1 MSQLT
6 NEKSNRFLYNLLDNA
21 IKFSPNDS
29 EIIIETTEHNEKV
42 FVSVKDHGIG
52 IPKKVSIK
60 FGNVSTRQ
68 TYPAEKIKKELDLG
82 FPL

>member
-1 MSQLT
+1 MKKYLFQS
-6 NEKSNRFLYNLLDNA
+6 R
-21 IKFSPNDS
+21 I
-29 EIIIETTEHNEKV
+29 TELE
-42 FVSVKDHGIG
+42 SR
-52 IPKKVSIK
+52 KKVSIK